1 MLEIKLTAN
10 ILQEGENC
18 FTAWINEIRGVVAQG
33 ETLDEA
39 KKELFKMLRIKLDI
53 EREENITK
61 NVEGLITE
69 EYNLV
74 QA

>member
-10 ILQEGENC
+10 ILQESENR

-33 ETLDEA
+33 ESLDEA
-39 KKELFKMLRIKLDI
+39 KKELFKMLRIKFDI

-61 NVEGLITE
+61 NTEGLITE